1 MRTITESF
9 KLIVDWQRQ
18 LDYYMLKIIREPAS
32 KNDLKMTEST
42 LGLSF
47 NKELIELY
55 SVADGIESDDK
66 TPSGLLGLI
75 PIHEFMSL
83 HNAVHYYKS
92 YIDFDNVFLN
102 LDTNFKAGKKLFP
115 FLQDGA
121 GNCYWVDL
129 NDNTKDYGKIFWT
142 NTFGDNPDYM
152 FDTLTIMFQVIS
164 EAYEKGIFWVDDEG
178 YLNCD
183 YSAYSDLEAKY
194 RK

>member
-18 LDYYMLKIIREPAS
+18 LDYYMLKILRKPAS
-32 KNDLKMTEST
+32 KNDLEMTECR
-42 LGLSF
+42 LGLNL

-83 HNAVHYYKS
+83 NNAIHYYKN
-92 YIDFDNVFLN
+92 YIDFDNAFLN
-102 LDTNFKAGKKLFP
+102 LDTNFKPDKKLFP
-115 FLQDGA
+115 FLEDGA

-152 FDTLTIMFQVIS
+152 FDSLTVMFQVIS

-178 YLNCD
+178 YLHCD
-183 YSAYSDLEAKY
+183 YDAYGELKAKY
-194 RK
+194 GK